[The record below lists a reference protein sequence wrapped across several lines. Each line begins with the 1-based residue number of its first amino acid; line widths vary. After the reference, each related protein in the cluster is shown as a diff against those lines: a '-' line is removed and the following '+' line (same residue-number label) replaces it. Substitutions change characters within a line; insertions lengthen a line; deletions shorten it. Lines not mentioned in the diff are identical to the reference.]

1 MSSKVI
7 PFKIPKSSKEFVR
20 FQVDAARH
28 FYDKLH
34 QHPEWQLTVILEG
47 RGQLM
52 VGDYLGRFQPGD
64 VFLFSANMPHVFR
77 SDPEYFDPNGDKHSL
92 GHTLFFDFDALGK
105 SVWEVAEFFPLQ
117 QWLQQTKGCYTLM
130 AQTRDSVGEQLRAF
144 DSKKGWDRLMTTF
157 GILRQLQDPSNLRLL
172 NRLTPMRDFTESEG
186 KRMAQVMSFILA
198 QSHRN
203 VELQEVADVAIMTKE
218 AFCRFFKE
226 RTGKTF
232 TEYLNQI
239 RIQQACKLL
248 LETDLS
254 ISQIAFQVGFQNLS
268 YFNRTFRKLGGS
280 TPKAY
285 RSKLLGI

>member
-20 FQVDAARH
+20 FQVDASRH

-117 QWLQQTKGCYTLM
+117 QWLQQTRGCYTLM

>member
-20 FQVDAARH
+20 FQVDASRH

-117 QWLQQTKGCYTLM
+117 QWLQETKGCYTLM

-280 TPKAY
+280 TPKVY

>member
-20 FQVDAARH
+20 FQVDASRH